1 MTRNFIIAAGVA
13 AALVLPGAAF
23 AQSNQNRQVDSA
35 TKKFITGAIQGD
47 LAEIDVG
54 KLAQEKGTD
63 PSVKEFGQMLVKD
76 HGAHKE
82 KAEQLAK
89 QMGVEPPSG
98 LSVTQKTTYLKL
110 KVLSG
115 ATFDRSFAN
124 SMVKDHQ
131 ADIKKY
137 QKQSGKKDQTGAF
150 AKETLPTLQEH
161 LKKAQEVAQKVKNEK
176 TSAR

>member
-13 AALVLPGAAF
+13 AAMVLAGSAF
-23 AQSNQNRQVDSA
+23 AQSNQNKQVDSA
-35 TKKFITGAIQGD
+35 TKKFLTEAIRGD
-47 LAEIDVG
+47 LAEVDVG

-76 HGAHKE
+76 HGAHRE

-89 QMGVEPPSG
+89 QLGVEPPTG
-98 LSVTQKTTYLKL
+98 PSVTQKATYLKL

-115 ATFDRSFAN
+115 ATFDRSFAS

-131 ADIKKY
+131 TDIKEY
-137 QKQSGKKDQTGAF
+137 QKQSGKTDQTGAF

-161 LKKAQEVAQKVKNEK
+161 LKKAQEVTQKVKNEK
-176 TSAR
+176 TSSR

>member
-1 MTRNFIIAAGVA
+1 MNRNLIIAAGVA
-13 AALVLPGAAF
+13 TALALNGAAF
-23 AQSNQNRQVDSA
+23 AQGNQSKQVDSA
-35 TKKFITGAIQGD
+35 SKKFLTGAIQGD
-47 LAEIDVG
+47 LAEVDVG

-89 QMGVEPPSG
+89 QLGVDPPTGPSMA
-98 LSVTQKTTYLKL
+98 QKATYLKL

-115 ATFDRSFAN
+115 ATFDRSFAS

-131 ADIKKY
+131 ADIKEY
-137 QKQSGKKDQTGAF
+137 QKQSGKNNETGAF

-176 TSAR
+176 TSSR